1 MHPRAYGDFKT
12 AIPYMI
18 TKLAAQNRVG
28 WSKAFL
34 KRNPQICESTV
45 CNSALLGDLIH
56 CVIKI
61 FVESFTFM
69 VIKYV
74 SNFDIY

>member
-18 TKLAAQNRVG
+18 TNLATQTELVR
-28 WSKAFL
+28 AFL
-34 KRNPQICESTV
+34 ERNSQIKAIV

-61 FVESFTFM
+61 FFESFTFI